1 MIIYLQITTTAAAT
15 TTTQQQQQQQ
25 PQQQATMV
33 LKAVKPLHL
42 MRPRGCSGHI
52 SSGLCFSASAGK
64 QPQHCVAMAAFFLSP
79 ALGISKKKKKDLFHV
94 FNFYFVSGRITELRN
109 TLSLRVTMSRKKTE
123 SSNKWVVSLTPLASG
138 SRLEF

>member
-52 SSGLCFSASAGK
+52 SSGLCLQCICRKAASTLCCNG
-64 QPQHCVAMAAFFLSP
+64 CFL
-79 ALGISKKKKKDLFHV
+79 LISGTRYFKKKKKDLFHV